1 MTLFSFFSFL
11 AIFASGMVIG
21 SINPVHAVF
30 FLILVFS
37 FSSCVLLLLTVDFMS
52 IVFVVVYVGAIAVLF
67 LFIVMM
73 LNIKHAQISESFIR
87 YWILTLF
94 LGVVFFGQLFVYFSS
109 TFEGCFDI
117 FEYDWL
123 NTLYQFDN
131 VVLLGFLIY
140 TDFILTFLSAGFI
153 LLVAM
158 IGTIM
163 LTLHHSYQVRRQQ
176 IYKQV
181 GRNSVLSLRFKYNI
195 VQK

>member
-1 MTLFSFFSFL
+1 MFILFFCCELSL
-11 AIFASGMVIG
+11 
-21 SINPVHAVF
+21 NE
-30 FLILVFS
+30 
-37 FSSCVLLLLTVDFMS
+37 
-52 IVFVVVYVGAIAVLF
+52 F
-67 LFIVMM
+67 LF
-73 LNIKHAQISESFIR
+73 
-87 YWILTLF
+87 
-94 LGVVFFGQLFVYFSS
+94 G
-109 TFEGCFDI
+109 FEGGVDI

-123 NTLYQFDN
+123 NTLSQFDN

-140 TDFILTFLSAGFI
+140 TDYILTFLSSGFI

-163 LTLHHSYQVRRQQ
+163 LTLHHSYQVRRQE